1 MLLSLGYLET
11 AHKKDKDMITDV
23 ILKEKQTDQNLN
35 GFSFEEVGDD
45 HLFTGLETPM
55 KKDAFKISDH
65 KKKEKIASLFREI
78 MDVMG
83 LDLTDDSL
91 QGTPERVAKMYIDEI
106 FSGLNP
112 ANKPKAA
119 LFDNKYK
126 YNQMLVEKNITFY
139 SNCEHHFVP
148 IIGKAHVAYISSGK
162 VIGLSK
168 LNRIVQYYAKRPQVQ
183 ERLTN
188 QIAEELKGVLGTEDV
203 AVIIDAKHLCVSSR
217 GVKDDTSSTVT
228 SYFGGKFNT
237 QEKIVELTKFKGI
250 GIWTASIFVMS
261 SDIFSDVFAYGD
273 ATLNKVI
280 KNVYGIEDDCFDRDL
295 EGILS
300 KWSPHKTL
308 VCNVIWHYNDN
319 VLTQTR
325 NRI

>member
-1 MLLSLGYLET
+1 MLLSLGYLKT
-11 AHKKDKDMITDV
+11 AHKKDTIMITNV
-23 ILKEKQTDQNLN
+23 ILKEKQTDQKLN

-55 KKDAFKISDH
+55 KKDAFQLSDTE
-65 KKKEKIASLFREI
+65 KKEKIAILFEEI

-91 QGTPERVAKMYIDEI
+91 QGTPKRVAKMYIDEI

-112 ANKPKAA
+112 ANKPKVA

-237 QEKIVELTKFKGI
+237 QEKIVELQN
-250 GIWTASIFVMS
+250 
-261 SDIFSDVFAYGD
+261 
-273 ATLNKVI
+273 TLN
-280 KNVYGIEDDCFDRDL
+280 Y
-295 EGILS
+295 
-300 KWSPHKTL
+300 
-308 VCNVIWHYNDN
+308 
-319 VLTQTR
+319 
-325 NRI
+325 